1 MNRTDRTDRRA
12 APTVLAASLAAVLAL
27 GTLTGCGADAG
38 SDSAGGDD
46 KAPLEIWVRKPPGSP
61 TEKTHQDL
69 AAAFTKATGVEAK
82 VTALFDDFETKLQQ
96 AAAQKD
102 LPDLIV
108 NDTAQLGTLVKQG
121 LVREVRQSEVAGGDQ
136 LIPSSWEAARA
147 ADGKYYGVP
156 FSAQTFALFVRKD
169 WREKLGIAPPTG
181 WDQLDALATA
191 FTTGDPD
198 GNGKADTYG
207 YVIPGTTK
215 RGYMDWYF
223 SSFLWSAG
231 GEYFTGEGESLKPAI
246 DSPAAAAAARHLKDQ
261 FCADK
266 SVVPG
271 AVTAETTQAH
281 PLFETGKGGIYLT
294 GPYNMARFD
303 KALGKDKYEVLP
315 LPPGP
320 GGKSAVLAEGE
331 NTYLMAGSK
340 NPKGQLKYAEFLIG
354 AEGQSAGMAGDTA
367 GNVVRLPVSKTVQ
380 LSAVRQ
386 DTRWQVFD
394 EVYRTSGRYSPVVKE
409 WTPFRQASAEA
420 LNGMVADCGSDP
432 GAVLGKLAASFAE
445 ELKKQGA
452 GS

>member
-1 MNRTDRTDRRA
+1 MNRRV
-12 APTVLAASLAAVLAL
+12 APTSLSAVLAVAL
-27 GTLTGCGADAG
+27 AVSALTACGGG
-38 SDSAGGDD
+38 SGDTTGGD
-46 KAPLEIWVRKPPGSP
+46 KAPLEIWVRKPPGSS
-61 TEKTHQDL
+61 TEQTHKDL
-69 AAAFTKATGVEAK
+69 AAAFTKATGVPAR

-96 AAAQKD
+96 AAAQKK

-108 NDTAQLGTLVKQG
+108 NDTAQLGTLVEQG
-121 LVREVRQSEVAGGDQ
+121 LVREVDRTRVRGGDQ
-136 LIPSSWEAARA
+136 LIPTSWDAARA

-169 WREKLGIAPPTG
+169 WREKLGVAAPTD

-191 FTTGDPD
+191 FTTRDPD

-215 RGYMDWYF
+215 RGYLDWYF
-223 SSFLWSAG
+223 SSFLWSSG
-231 GEYFTGEGESLKPAI
+231 GDYFTGDGKDLKPAV
-246 DSPAAAAAARHLKDQ
+246 DGREAVEAALRLKDQ
-261 FCADK
+261 FCVDK

-271 AVTAETTQAH
+271 AVTAETTQTH

-303 KALGKDKYEVLP
+303 KSLGKEKYEILP
-315 LPPGP
+315 LPAGP
-320 GGKSAVLAEGE
+320 GGKSSVLAEGE

-340 NPKGQLKYAEFLIG
+340 NPAGQLQYAEFLSG
-354 AEGQSAGMAGDTA
+354 TEGQTLGMAGDTA
-367 GNVVRLPVSKTVQ
+367 GNVVRLPVNTTVE
-380 LSAVRQ
+380 LAAVRK

-394 EVYRTSGRYSPVVKE
+394 RVYRESGRYSPVVKE

-432 GAVLGKLAASFAE
+432 KTVLGKLAGEFSD
-445 ELKKQGA
+445 ELRNQGA

>member
-1 MNRTDRTDRRA
+1 MNRRA
-12 APTVLAASLAAVLAL
+12 ASTSLAASLAAVLAL
-27 GTLTGCGADAG
+27 TSLTGCGDDSGPTAG
-38 SDSAGGDD
+38 NDQ
-46 KAPLEIWVRKPPGSP
+46 APLEIWVRKPPGSP
-61 TEKTHQDL
+61 TEKTHQEL
-69 AAAFTKATGVEAK
+69 AAAFTKATGVPAK

-96 AAAQKD
+96 AAAQKK

-121 LVREVRQSEVAGGDQ
+121 LVREVDKGAVQGGDQ
-136 LIPSSWEAARA
+136 LIPASWEAAKA

-156 FSAQTFALFVRKD
+156 FSAQTFALFVRRD
-169 WREKLGIAPPTG
+169 WREKLGIAQPAD

-191 FTTGDPD
+191 FTTRDPD

-231 GEYFTGEGESLKPAI
+231 GDYFTGGDPKALKPAI
-246 DSPAAAAAARHLKDQ
+246 GSPAATAAAQRLKDQ
-261 FCADK
+261 FCTAK

-294 GPYNMARFD
+294 GPYNMSRFD
-303 KALGKDKYEVLP
+303 KALGADKYEVLA
-315 LPPGP
+315 LPAGP
-320 GGKSAVLAEGE
+320 GGGNSVLAEGE

-340 NPKGQLKYAEFLIG
+340 NPKGQLEYAEFLIG
-354 AEGQSAGMAGDTA
+354 AEGQKAGMAGDTA
-367 GNVVRLPVSKTVQ
+367 GNVVRLPVNKSVD
-380 LSAVRQ
+380 LASVRT
-386 DTRWQVFD
+386 DKRWLVFD
-394 EVYRTSGRYSPVVKE
+394 KVYREAGRYSPVVKE

-432 GAVLGKLAASFAE
+432 GATLAKLAESFTA